1 MTFFRI
7 AAATAALAFA
17 TPSIAATVIGGST
30 VVNPTANLSGLG
42 LTLGLTGTATLG
54 GSGVNFPITGG
65 TLDPMTLAGQILH
78 EGSGVRFSLGATNL
92 DVGNFIIDTVNSQ
105 ILGDVALNGALLASD
120 AQIFTFSLAG
130 LTPAQITDLANPS
143 IALLISPTAA
153 GALTQV
159 FDAPNLTGAQFGLAA
174 TAPQLATNGA
184 VPEPS
189 TWAMLILGFGTI
201 GAVLRRRYHALATA

>member
-1 MTFFRI
+1 MTIFRM
-7 AAATAALAFA
+7 AAAAAALACS
-17 TPSIAATVIGGST
+17 TPSLAATVIGGTT

-65 TLDPMTLAGQILH
+65 MLDPMTLAGQILH
-78 EGSGVRFSLGATNL
+78 EGSGVRFSFGATNL

-105 ILGDVALNGALLASD
+105 ILGDVALNGSVLATD

-130 LTPAQITDLANPS
+130 LTPAQITNLANPS
-143 IALLISPTAA
+143 IVLLISPTAA

-159 FDAPNLTGAQFGLAA
+159 FDAPNLTGEQFGLAA
-174 TAPQLATNGA
+174 TAPQLATTA
-184 VPEPS
+184 PVPEPS
-189 TWAMLILGFGTI
+189 TWAMLILGFGMI
-201 GAVLRRRYHALATA
+201 GAVLRRRIRALAPA